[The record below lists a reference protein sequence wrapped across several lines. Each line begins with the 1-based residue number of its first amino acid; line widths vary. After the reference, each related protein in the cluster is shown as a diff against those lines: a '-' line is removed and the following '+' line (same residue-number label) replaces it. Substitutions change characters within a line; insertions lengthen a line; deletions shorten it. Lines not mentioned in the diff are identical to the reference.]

1 MIDYVKLFT
10 QKLNNNFDEYAK
22 HCVKHIAKMRKAGI
36 QHLPRRYK
44 FNDIC
49 TFGLSIEKEN
59 EDNLPWAEGQAEAYI
74 QKIAELNRRSKIK
87 SIDIKLYR
95 PEDDRPD
102 TVPPHPETLL
112 VGKIEFTR

>member
-1 MIDYVKLFT
+1 MIDYVNLFT

-22 HCVKHIAKMRKAGI
+22 HCIKHIAKMRKAGI

-44 FNDIC
+44 FNDVC
-49 TFGLSIEKEN
+49 TFGLSISKEN
-59 EDNLPWAEGQAEAYI
+59 EDNLHWADAITTCYI
-74 QKIAELNRRSKIK
+74 EKIAQINRRSKIK

-102 TVPPHPETLL
+102 TVPPHSETLL